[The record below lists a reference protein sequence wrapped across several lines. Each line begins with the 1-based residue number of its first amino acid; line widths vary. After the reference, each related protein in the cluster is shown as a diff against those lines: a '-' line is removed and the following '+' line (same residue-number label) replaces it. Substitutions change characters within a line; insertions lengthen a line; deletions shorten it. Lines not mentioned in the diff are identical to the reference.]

1 MNWIILNSNL
11 KLKYIAKKI
20 CATTNYLLWKIFRKK
35 ETIEKTF
42 DKSKVKNI
50 LVINLAYLGDVLVTL
65 PMIKF
70 LSKDKNIDI
79 LINPLKEKS
88 SNKFT
93 IKEILKE
100 NKFIQN
106 IIAFEDEEDV
116 LKKIKGK
123 YDLAIVAN
131 SNYKKISNFLIRAK
145 IPFRVAFCNYKS
157 LKENFGFTNIVFP
170 ELDKISKVEE
180 NFKLLEGFKEKPK
193 EINPEKFPID
203 FPMTKEEINLVAK
216 KFNLPKKFMIISPGS
231 RSQIKQ
237 GVKLPFPK
245 TLAEVIDK
253 LIKKYN
259 KEIIILGAE
268 WEKEIA
274 EEIIKNTA
282 NKSRVKN
289 LAGKTTIRES
299 VAIINLAKAIIG
311 VDSGSMHL
319 AASQGTKIV
328 DLIRKSQKKAWSP
341 WIDSS
346 KKRVIASKKNERL
359 DLIKSEEIIRAAEE
373 ILKD

>member
-1 MNWIILNSNL
+1 MNWMILNSNL
-11 KLKYIAKKI
+11 KIKYFTKKI

-35 ETIEKTF
+35 DTIEKTF
-42 DKSKVKNI
+42 DKNKIKNI
-50 LVINLAYLGDVLVTL
+50 LVINLAYIGDVLVTL
-65 PMIKF
+65 PMVEF
-70 LSKDKNIDI
+70 LSKDKKIDL

-93 IKEILKE
+93 IKEIIKE

-116 LKKIKGK
+116 LRKIKGK

-193 EINPEKFPID
+193 EINPEKFPIK
-203 FPMTKEEINLVAK
+203 FQMTKEEINLVTK

-237 GVKLPFPK
+237 GVKLPLPK

-253 LIKKYN
+253 LIEKYN
-259 KEIIILGAE
+259 EEIIILGAE

-274 EEIIKNTA
+274 EEIIKNVK
-282 NKSRVKN
+282 NKNKIKN
-289 LAGKTTIRES
+289 LAGKTSIRDS
-299 VAIINLAKAIIG
+299 MAIINLAKVVVG
-311 VDSGSMHL
+311 VDSGSMHI
-319 AASQGTKIV
+319 AACQNTKIV
-328 DLIRKSQKKAWSP
+328 DMIRKSQEKAWSP
-341 WIDSS
+341 WINSS
-346 KKRVIASKKNERL
+346 KKRMLVSQKNERL
-359 DLIKSEEIIRAAEE
+359 DLIKSEEIIRAVEE